1 MATAQFYDK
10 GKVNELLGTKA
21 NLASPAFTGTPT
33 APTPTSGD
41 NSTKV
46 ATTAFV
52 QAAVAGGGGGGNLD
66 YCLRVDPETGGIYYT
81 TPDTNA

>member
-1 MATAQFYDK
+1 MATARFYDK
-10 GKVNELLGTKA
+10 GKVDELLGTKA
-21 NLASPAFTGTPT
+21 NSASPAFTGTPT
-33 APTPTSGD
+33 APTPTASD

-52 QAAVAGGGGGGNLD
+52 KTAVAGVTPNLD
-66 YCLRVDPETGGIYYT
+66 YVMRVDPETGGIYYT

>member
-10 GKVNELLGTKA
+10 DKVDGLLGTKA
-21 NLASPAFTGTPT
+21 NLDSPAFTGTPT
-33 APTPTSGD
+33 APTPTASD
-41 NSTKV
+41 NSMKV

-52 QAAVAGGGGGGNLD
+52 KTAVAGVTPNFD
-66 YCLRVDPETGGIYYT
+66 YVMRVDPETGGIYYT